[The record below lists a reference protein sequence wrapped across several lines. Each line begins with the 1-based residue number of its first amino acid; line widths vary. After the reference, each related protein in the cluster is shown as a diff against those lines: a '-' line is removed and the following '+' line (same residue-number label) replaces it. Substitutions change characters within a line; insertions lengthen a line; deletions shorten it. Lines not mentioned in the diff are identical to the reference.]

1 MKILAIE
8 ASGPVAGC
16 ALMEDD
22 ILRAE
27 YSIQDKMR
35 HSRTLVPMMEEIR
48 SRLELDLAEIDAVAV
63 TKGPGSF
70 TGLRIGA
77 ATAKGLGLALE
88 KPLIPVPTV
97 DCIAWNLY
105 GTDSLV
111 CPLMDARRQQVY
123 TGIYECRES
132 LRVLLPQRAAALTE
146 ILDRINALGRRV
158 IFLGDG
164 VPVNRKAL
172 DEETRVPYSF
182 APAHLS
188 RQKPGTLADLA
199 MRMYLEQGEACFVS
213 ADDFRPE
220 YLRQSQAE
228 RERGDKRSYSL
239 LVETDQKK

>member
-27 YSIQDKMR
+27 YSIQDKMK

-88 KPLIPVPTV
+88 KPLIPVPTA

-132 LRVLLPQRAAALTE
+132 LRILLPQRAAALTE
-146 ILDRINALGRRV
+146 IADRINALERRV

-164 VPVNRKAL
+164 VPVNREAL
-172 DEETRVPYSF
+172 EEKMRVPYSF

-199 MRMYLEQGEACFVS
+199 LHDSCMETNLVTPSRDEVIETYQHAWNGE
-213 ADDFRPE
+213 
-220 YLRQSQAE
+220 L
-228 RERGDKRSYSL
+228 
-239 LVETDQKK
+239 

>member
-27 YSIQDKMR
+27 YSIQDKMK

-88 KPLIPVPTV
+88 KPLIPVSTV

-105 GTDSLV
+105 GTDS
-111 CPLMDARRQQVY
+111 P
-123 TGIYECRES
+123 
-132 LRVLLPQRAAALTE
+132 
-146 ILDRINALGRRV
+146 
-158 IFLGDG
+158 DG
-164 VPVNRKAL
+164 CQTSAGLYR
-172 DEETRVPYSF
+172 
-182 APAHLS
+182 
-188 RQKPGTLADLA
+188 
-199 MRMYLEQGEACFVS
+199 YL
-213 ADDFRPE
+213 
-220 YLRQSQAE
+220 
-228 RERGDKRSYSL
+228 
-239 LVETDQKK
+239 

>member
-27 YSIQDKMR
+27 YSIQDKMK

-88 KPLIPVPTV
+88 KPLIPVPTA

-146 ILDRINALGRRV
+146 ILDRINALGR
-158 IFLGDG
+158 
-164 VPVNRKAL
+164 
-172 DEETRVPYSF
+172 RVPYSF

>member
-16 ALMEDD
+16 ALIEDD

-27 YSIQDKMR
+27 YSIQDKMK

-88 KPLIPVPTV
+88 KPLIPVPTA

-146 ILDRINALGRRV
+146 ILDRINALAALLLPICPGR
-158 IFLGDG
+158 
-164 VPVNRKAL
+164 NR
-172 DEETRVPYSF
+172 
-182 APAHLS
+182 AHW
-188 RQKPGTLADLA
+188 RIWPC
-199 MRMYLEQGEACFVS
+199 ACTWN
-213 ADDFRPE
+213 
-220 YLRQSQAE
+220 
-228 RERGDKRSYSL
+228 RERPVLSARTISVPNICVSPRRNGSGATNAAILFLWKQTRRNKRL
-239 LVETDQKK
+239 